1 MVRSLRVGFF
11 LAVRQLRANIGTTLL
26 VVTVMAL
33 TFLNLLVVSGLMVGI
48 VNGLRLERQQFY
60 TSDVLLTNFSRK
72 DSITDSPAVI
82 STIRSLPDIASVAP
96 RYVAGGKIEANYQTI
111 TSPSDNPDAIAA
123 DIAGIDPIA
132 EDATTHLSRLVAA
145 GEYLGAQDY
154 GKVLVGSSLL
164 AQYKANASIPRAT
177 PLPHVAVGDKI
188 RIRIGDIT
196 HEVTIKGIIASK
208 VQELTLRVYME
219 SDELRDMLGRT
230 NRGVNEI
237 AVALVEGADPSAAQQ
252 HIEALFG
259 DDAKIEL
266 PLETEPAFFQDFA
279 ATFEQ
284 MGTILGGIGLIVA
297 FIVVFIL
304 VFINTLTRRR
314 YIGILQGIGV
324 QGNAIEI
331 GYLLQALLYAL
342 LGVSIGM
349 GVLFFILEPYFLIH
363 PIDFPF
369 SNGILNIS
377 FPEALSRAG
386 LLFVAVLLASYI
398 PARLIMRQQIVN
410 AILDR

>member
-145 GEYLGAQDY
+145 GEYLGSQDY